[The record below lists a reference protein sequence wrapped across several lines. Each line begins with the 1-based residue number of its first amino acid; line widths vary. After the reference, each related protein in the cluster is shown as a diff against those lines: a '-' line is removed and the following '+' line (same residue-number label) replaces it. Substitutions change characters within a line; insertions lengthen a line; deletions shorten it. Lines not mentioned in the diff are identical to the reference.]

1 MQRADSSVLSTA
13 EDASLT
19 NVRNM
24 RLAATAAAC
33 SEAPAPISQNWL
45 RALMVVTIA
54 AVIPLRANIPDN
66 FSPANLFSAGR
77 YTVDQGRAVLNKA
90 VSAVEA
96 KFASGKISAF
106 AAEQQMT
113 SSQLLDRWNS
123 YVAEASKKF
132 QIPAA
137 WIRAVIRQESGG
149 RTMLSDKQK
158 ITSRVGAVG
167 LMQLMPATYQEMRK
181 EHGLGKNAFDPH
193 DNIMAGAAYL
203 RWLHGKYGYPA
214 MFAAYNAGPGTLEN
228 HLDRGVSL
236 PAETINYI
244 ASITRHLDFGLTARQ
259 TKHGKVRLTRP
270 NGKPVTIDPAN
281 VQFIIAAQRGEYPRS
296 VHAVISTGRMRQA
309 VREDVAKASAMLG
322 LSDKGRG

>member
-1 MQRADSSVLSTA
+1 
-13 EDASLT
+13 
-19 NVRNM
+19 M

-66 FSPANLFSAGR
+66 FSPSSLFSAGR
-77 YTVDQGRAVLNKA
+77 YTVDQGRAVLDKA

-96 KFASGKISAF
+96 KFASGKTSAF
-106 AAEQQMT
+106 AVEHQMT
-113 SSQLLDRWNS
+113 SSQLLDRWNG
-123 YVAEASKKF
+123 YITEASAKF

-137 WIRAVIRQESGG
+137 WIRAVMRQESGG
-149 RTMLSDKQK
+149 RTMLNETQK

-167 LMQLMPATYQEMRK
+167 LMQLMPGTYREMRK
-181 EHGLGKNAFDPH
+181 EHGLGNNAFDPH

-203 RWLHGKYGYPA
+203 RWLHGKYGFPA
-214 MFAAYNAGPGTLEN
+214 MFAAYNAGPGTLEH

-244 ASITRHLDFGLTARQ
+244 ASITNHLDLGLTSRQ
-259 TKHGKVRLTRP
+259 LRHGKVRLTRP
-270 NGKPVTIDPAN
+270 NGRPVVVDPAD
-281 VQFIIAAQRGEYPRS
+281 VRFIIAAQPGEYPRS
-296 VHAVISTGRMRQA
+296 VHAVISTGRTRQA
-309 VREDVAKASAMLG
+309 VREDVTKASAMLG
-322 LSDKGRG
+322 LSDKRRG